1 MHGVAGSD
9 RILEHIAALLVAL
22 AVQAERAAC
31 RSFPIRWLA
40 LVILRTAEARACACA
55 AEVTPC
61 EWRGFAHTAELGYGP
76 GDAILLAARFR
87 MLAAMLAALLRAG
100 RVPPGRSRRC
110 DGARA
115 CFVQCAARPAVV
127 STALAG
133 GPYDTS

>member
-40 LVILRTAEARACACA
+40 IAILRPAEARASAWV

-61 EWRGFAHTAELGYGP
+61 EWRAFEDTMQPGYGP

-100 RVPPGRSRRC
+100 QALPGRGRRR
-110 DGARA
+110 ARA
-115 CFVQCAARPAVV
+115 RNCFPQCAGRLAFVPV
-127 STALAG
+127 ALAG

>member
-1 MHGVAGSD
+1 MHRVAGSD
-9 RILEHIAALLVAL
+9 RILEHIVALLVAL

-31 RSFPIRWLA
+31 RSFPTRWLA

-61 EWRGFAHTAELGYGP
+61 DWRGFAHTAELGYGP

-100 RVPPGRSRRC
+100 RVLPGRGRRRA
-110 DGARA
+110 GARG
-115 CFVQCAARPAVV
+115 CFARCAARPA
-127 STALAG
+127 AAPAAQAG